1 MLGGNPTCE
10 VLREGY
16 KRLMGLCVWLVS
28 VRAQKLSPSLLGLL
42 TLHSLYILYI
52 YIRERE
58 RERERGRRG
67 RRRWIREEG
76 TLTLNSPPRTMVK
89 MKPDLCIGCGALC
102 KRAFAPWTG
111 RVACC
116 VGDRLHVEIARVADN
131 APLRCR
137 KSGDRSNSGSDT
149 NCKTPRKIDGVCL
162 SSHPYIALSFQ
173 I

>member
-1 MLGGNPTCE
+1 MAHKANPMNKLGKGRRAHKARMLGGNPTCE

-58 RERERGRRG
+58 REG
-67 RRRWIREEG
+67 EG
-76 TLTLNSPPRTMVK
+76 K
-89 MKPDLCIGCGALC
+89 A
-102 KRAFAPWTG
+102 
-111 RVACC
+111 
-116 VGDRLHVEIARVADN
+116 
-131 APLRCR
+131 
-137 KSGDRSNSGSDT
+137 
-149 NCKTPRKIDGVCL
+149 RKIDGVCL
-162 SSHPYIALSFQ
+162 SSHPHIALSFQ